1 MATAYDVT
9 NGDSNFVEHPGSK
22 AETLGLS
29 HLLREGGIK
38 MQGSL

>member
-9 NGDSNFVEHPGSK
+9 NGDSNFVEHPGSG
-22 AETLGLS
+22 AETLGIS
-29 HLLREGGIK
+29 YLLREGGIN